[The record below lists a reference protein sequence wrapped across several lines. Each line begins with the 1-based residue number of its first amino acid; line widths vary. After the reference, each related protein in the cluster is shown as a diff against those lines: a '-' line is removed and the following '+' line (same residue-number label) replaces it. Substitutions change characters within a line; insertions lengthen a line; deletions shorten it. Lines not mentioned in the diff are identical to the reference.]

1 MSNPFHILG
10 GHNSPI
16 IRSKTLKMNATP
28 LVCHINYSFDML
40 YSKSTRPLPKLTQ
53 KHVILGV
60 TCFLM
65 GQTSVPGG
73 QVVDSEGGTS

>member
-1 MSNPFHILG
+1 MYNPFHQF
-10 GHNSPI
+10 SPYTF
-16 IRSKTLKMNATP
+16 KTLKMNATP
-28 LVCHINYSFDML
+28 LVCQIIYSFDML
-40 YSKSTRPLPKLTQ
+40 YSKSTRLTQ
-53 KHVILGV
+53 KLHVILGV